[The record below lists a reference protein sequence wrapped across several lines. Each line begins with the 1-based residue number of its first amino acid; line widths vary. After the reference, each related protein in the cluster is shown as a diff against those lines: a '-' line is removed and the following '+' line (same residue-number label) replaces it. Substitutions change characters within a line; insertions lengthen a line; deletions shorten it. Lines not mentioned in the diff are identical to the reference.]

1 MERGQPNNQLMDML
15 KLLQINM
22 AMKNKQEQEKKKQR
36 RSSYP
41 SNKYQSRSG
50 RNQAI
55 PKNIIYQNAQ
65 YTFDKNEY
73 LNLRNSLFTKSIEKI
88 KILVDSKNIDHTSS
102 HNTSNYTVYFDG
114 SGRSN
119 QTGGFGTYNNV
130 IGFRLLKAIIPN
142 SSHQVNDSNNTLIV
156 NGTDTITLTN
166 GSYSTYTLAAHLQ
179 ARLISV
185 LGADKNCTVTYINVT
200 QKYEIKSDDSFT
212 FKWNTANSGAYR
224 LFGFF
229 NMDGSAST
237 EHTSD
242 NSIDF
247 SGHYV
252 DLVVPEIPYI
262 ACKHNGRGAAIIER
276 IPLDVNSGSLLSYSS
291 HSSEVYTQNYFYPM
305 KLSSINIQLHED
317 TEGVLY
323 DAQNADN
330 SFEFEIT
337 ILKNT
342 ELVDKW

>member
-22 AMKNKQEQEKKKQR
+22 AMKNKQEQERKKQR

-50 RNQAI
+50 RNQTI

-88 KILVDSKNIDHTSS
+88 KILIDSKNIDYNDG

-142 SSHQVNDSNNTLIV
+142 SSHQVNDFNKTLIV
-156 NGTDTITLTN
+156 NNTTITLDN

-179 ARLISV
+179 AK
-185 LGADKNCTVTYINVT
+185 LGGGYTVTYNNVT
-200 QKYEIKSDDSFT
+200 QKYVIAHSSSAFT

-229 NMDGSAST
+229 NKDGSAST

-276 IPLDVNSGSLLSYSS
+276 IPLDVSSGSLLSYST